1 MPESIATTINTATM
15 HLALTRVDCAL
26 TTHFHRNA
34 GHQDNEKHLA
44 GATTMTLCF
53 RNWILLVGLA
63 CFLTLS
69 SRSVGAQPGN
79 DECWSSVVAGGPH
92 DPRFDAIRHKMR
104 KAIVEDGVPSIA
116 VAVAVDGKLIW
127 QEACGL
133 ADRERLV
140 RATPDT
146 PYDIGSTSKTFTATG
161 LMVLKQRGLVDLNR
175 PADDYLGRAKLT
187 AFVGDASAATLKLV
201 MQHRAGLPM
210 HANFIYENEPY
221 RRPPMEDT
229 ISRYGIIVRAPGETY
244 NYANLDYGIV
254 EYIISRVSA
263 ISYEDFM
270 RAEVFLPLGLNRTS
284 VGPLPQLS
292 DITAAP
298 YDDDGSRLP
307 RMDLDQR
314 GAGFIYS
321 TVNDLIRFGMF
332 HLKEPV
338 SSQRRILNEP
348 TIDMMVNEQV
358 PTGTRTWA
366 YGLGWDIHHNEYDS
380 GLTSVRHS
388 GGMAGFAGVLK
399 LIPAKGIA
407 VAVLS
412 NSRRA
417 GTITL
422 SEDIVSILLPDYG
435 VKRAKE
441 LASQAPSTEQPPFHP
456 TADFTG
462 TWKGV
467 VKTWQNELPIR
478 MEIKP
483 DGEVHVKMGDQLET
497 LLTKI
502 EFSNGELNGSF
513 QGTIRTVDAE
523 RDRHTVYLDRLVVR
537 GDTMFGTAIADG
549 KAHFA
554 LPSWIKLIRQSP
566 SR

>member
-1 MPESIATTINTATM
+1 MTLRFRNSVLLVWLAWLLTFSP
-15 HLALTRVDCAL
+15 HLA
-26 TTHFHRNA
+26 F
-34 GHQDNEKHLA
+34 
-44 GATTMTLCF
+44 
-53 RNWILLVGLA
+53 
-63 CFLTLS
+63 
-69 SRSVGAQPGN
+69 AQLGD
-79 DECWSSVVAGGPH
+79 DECWSAVVAGTPK
-92 DPRFDAIRHKMR
+92 DIRFDAIRYKMR

-146 PYDIGSTSKTFTATG
+146 PYDIGSISKTFTATG
-161 LMVLKQRGLVDLNR
+161 LMVLEQRGLVDLNR

-221 RRPPMEDT
+221 RRPPMEET
-229 ISRYGIIVRAPGETY
+229 ISRYGIIVRTPGETY

-254 EYIISRVSA
+254 EYIISRVSHMR
-263 ISYEDFM
+263 YEDFM
-270 RAEVFLPLGLNRTS
+270 RSEVFLPLELNHTS
-284 VGPLPQLS
+284 VGPLPELT

-298 YDDDGSRLP
+298 YDDNGLRLP

-314 GAGFIYS
+314 GAGYIYS
-321 TVNDLIRFGMF
+321 TVNDMIRFGMF
-332 HLKEPV
+332 HLKELV
-338 SSQRRILNEP
+338 SGQRRILNEP
-348 TIDMMVNEQV
+348 TIDMMVDDQV
-358 PTGTRTWA
+358 PTGTGTWA

-422 SEDIVSILLPDYG
+422 SEDIVSLLLPEYG
-435 VKRAKE
+435 VNRAKE
-441 LASQAPSTEQPPFHP
+441 LANQPSSTERPPFHP
-456 TADFTG
+456 TADFIG
-462 TWKGV
+462 TWEGV

-478 MEIKP
+478 LEIRS
-483 DGEVHVKMGDQLET
+483 DGDVHVKMGDQLET

-502 EFSNGELNGSF
+502 EFTNGELNGSF
-513 QGTIRTVDAE
+513 QGTIPTLDAE
-523 RDRHTVYLDRLVVR
+523 RDKHTVYLDRMVVR

-554 LPSWIKLIRQSP
+554 LPSWIKLVRQSP
-566 SR
+566 PK